1 MGSSYG
7 GLIPIFGSTSPGIGS
22 SPGMK
27 SSAGIKLPAIPQ
39 APVGAQAAAPPLAHV
54 AVSGKTGDIQIESP
68 VYNDTNPGAP
78 KLGPL
83 RLGAFDDPFRYPVAP
98 GDGDPAYVSRP
109 KRIEVDVEAVL
120 HLGTRA
126 VPARVYNLSAGGA
139 FVAVDILD
147 LPEQGSIA
155 ELGAAGYQPVKAR
168 VMHVRPR
175 DPAAGLPAGL
185 GLQLIHDPA
194 LKRPTMLPH
203 VLLASPS
210 SDLRRRL
217 ASVVARAAM
226 LPVPASDVVAA
237 YVASHTVPLTVVV
250 LDPAITQVGDWR
262 ELPEGLGIAQRG
274 TAVIALHE
282 TGKPHKNLPPWMM
295 TTTIE
300 DLGLALD
307 SAVNRRRS

>member
-120 HLGTRA
+120 HLGTRV

-237 YVASHTVPLTVVV
+237 
-250 LDPAITQVGDWR
+250 